1 MFVVFGH
8 SSGDD
13 TLIGVSIF
21 RSLVLIGPNLSATY
35 IAAIK
40 VEGKL
45 RYTYLFPTNEFNI
58 RTLLKPTPRSLNIR

>member
-13 TLIGVSIF
+13 TIIGVPIL

-35 IAAIK
+35 IAA
-40 VEGKL
+40 
-45 RYTYLFPTNEFNI
+45 
-58 RTLLKPTPRSLNIR
+58 S